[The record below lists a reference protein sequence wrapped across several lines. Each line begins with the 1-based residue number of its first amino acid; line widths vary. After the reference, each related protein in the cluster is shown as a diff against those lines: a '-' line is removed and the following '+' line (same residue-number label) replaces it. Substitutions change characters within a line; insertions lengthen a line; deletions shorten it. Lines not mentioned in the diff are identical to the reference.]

1 MITKSFM
8 VRVGADTKDMERGLK
23 SAEARMQKFGE
34 RCTKIGRGMTVAG
47 AAIVGALGMMIKG
60 YINAGDEVHK
70 MALRTSFSTEALSEL
85 KYAAEISGATL
96 SDIEKGVKKMS
107 KTIVDA
113 TDGLTTYVRAF
124 DRIGLKA
131 EELIE
136 LSPEEQFDKIARAIA
151 NVESPTIRAAAA
163 QDIFG
168 RAGTKLLP
176 LFAAGEEGLEN
187 LKKKAHELGIVFD
200 QEAANKAARLADAQ
214 TTLKRA
220 IQGLSI
226 TISENIV
233 PVITELVEK
242 LSGTIAK
249 VKDWA
254 KAHPELVT
262 WLTKTGGAL
271 GVVMLVLGP
280 MVLILPKV
288 IAGITAIKTACII
301 MTGPAGIAAAALL
314 GIAISIREIIKT
326 HKEAVKAMS
335 DMALE
340 AAVMGN
346 AAKNFQDLWI
356 TVRKEGGETLE
367 QFEELMKRFGG
378 NWDMIMKTII
388 ADPKFAVLKAILID
402 IVKGVRKVTLEGKD
416 LSIELPEQFRKAADK
431 SLPPFISWATR
442 IAKIFHDVSV
452 RAAEMRAKMKD
463 IKLILPPAAV
473 TMPKFTLETEIGT
486 EEFETFGE
494 WFKAWVEGLMEK
506 WQTAWQAAMEG
517 VRNVVGALD
526 SVFGQFHANEAMRI
540 DNEERK
546 KTEALASWYEQEK
559 AKIESTIM
567 DEEAKAEALAA
578 LEEKKAEKQGA
589 LEEKIE
595 KQRRKLERKRA
606 KAQKAGGLFAAGI
619 NMAEA
624 ITKAFTAGPIIGKIL
639 AAATAVLCGIQVAAI
654 ASAPLPAL
662 QRGGRIE
669 GPAIVGEAGPELF
682 VPGRPGMII
691 PLRREARAEAFTF
704 SPTVNIYAKYLD
716 DRTIDRAAEKIFAR
730 LEKEKGRYA

>member
-1 MITKSFM
+1 M
-8 VRVGADTKDMERGLK
+8 
-23 SAEARMQKFGE
+23 
-34 RCTKIGRGMTVAG
+34 
-47 AAIVGALGMMIKG
+47 
-60 YINAGDEVHK
+60 
-70 MALRTSFSTEALSEL
+70 
-85 KYAAEISGATL
+85 
-96 SDIEKGVKKMS
+96 
-107 KTIVDA
+107 
-113 TDGLTTYVRAF
+113 
-124 DRIGLKA
+124 
-131 EELIE
+131 IE

-151 NVESPTIRAAAA
+151 NVESPTLRAAAA

-176 LFAAGEEGLEN
+176 LFAAGEEGLEK
-187 LKKKAHELGIVFD
+187 LKKKAHELGMVFD
-200 QEAANKAARLADAQ
+200 QEAADKAARLADAQ

-220 IQGLSI
+220 IQGLTI

-242 LSGTIAK
+242 LSDTIAK

-271 GVVMLVLGP
+271 GAVMLVLGP
-280 MVLILPKV
+280 MVIILPKV
-288 IAGITAIKTACII
+288 VTGIIAIKTACII

-314 GIAISIREIIKT
+314 GIAISISEIIKT

-388 ADPKFAVLKAILID
+388 ADPKFAILKAILID
-402 IVKGVRKVTLEGKD
+402 IVKGVRKITLEGKD

-431 SLPPFISWATR
+431 SKPPFISWATR

-452 RAAEMRAKMKD
+452 RAAEMRRAMRD
-463 IKLILPPAAV
+463 IKPILPPAVV
-473 TMPKFTLETEIGT
+473 TMPKFTLETELGT

-506 WQTAWQAAMEG
+506 WQTAWQAALDG
-517 VRNVVGALD
+517 ARDVLGAL
-526 SVFGQFHANEAMRI
+526 SGVFSQFHANEAMRI

-546 KTEALASWYEQEK
+546 KTEAIESWYEQEK
-559 AKIESTIM
+559 AKLESTIT
-567 DEEAKAEALAA
+567 DEEALAEALAA

-606 KAQKAGGLFAAGI
+606 KGQKVGALFAAGI
-619 NMAEA
+619 NVAEA
-624 ITKAFTAGPIIGKIL
+624 ITKALAAGPLIGQIL
-639 AAATAVLCGIQVAAI
+639 AGVVAVLGAVQIAAI

-682 VPGRPGMII
+682 VPERPGMII
-691 PLRREARAEAFTF
+691 PLRREARASSFPNRLYIDLTTIIGTERFKESVVKVVNEA
-704 SPTVNIYAKYLD
+704 SNERQL
-716 DRTIDRAAEKIFAR
+716 KIR
-730 LEKEKGRYA
+730 HHSVVD